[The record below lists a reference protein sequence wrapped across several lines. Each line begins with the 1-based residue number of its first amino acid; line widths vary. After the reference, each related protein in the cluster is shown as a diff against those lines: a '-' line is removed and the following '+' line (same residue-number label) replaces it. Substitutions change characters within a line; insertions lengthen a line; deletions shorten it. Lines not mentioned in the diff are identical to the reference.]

1 MGQRVVELELLE
13 EYTYINEKRYRFKLR
28 GKDIIV
34 NVSAENVDE
43 GIEKA
48 IEVLKKIGLLPA

>member
-1 MGQRVVELELLE
+1 ME
-13 EYTYINEKRYRFKLR
+13 EYTYVNEKRYRFKLR

-48 IEVLKKIGLLPA
+48 IEVLKKIGLLPS